1 MKLLG
6 REVSRTRLG
15 LVIGAAAAL
24 ALTAWS
30 VSQHLARQRQATTAA
45 ATAALSRAPRPEAV
59 AALGRLDPR
68 GEIRALAAPIT
79 GIGGSPRLVRLLV
92 QEGDRVAVDQ
102 LLAVFDTAAPLEA
115 ERRLLEARISNLR
128 SRVAVQ
134 NRDIA
139 RYRSLSRSGA
149 IPSGELDTRETDL
162 LELKG
167 QLQEAL
173 AQRDKID
180 ADLKLTELRAPIS
193 GTVLRLHARVGE
205 RPGDDGVLDLG
216 ASDRMEA
223 LIEVYE
229 SDIDR
234 VRVGQSVTM
243 TSENGGFE
251 GTLEGR
257 VLRISPQV
265 RQREV
270 LETDPT
276 GDVDARIVEVRV
288 TLDPSDAQRVRQR
301 TGLKVIAR
309 FTP

>member
-1 MKLLG
+1 VGGVALLG
-6 REVSRTRLG
+6 VAVVGGQRLSKRQPAPAGETGTVSR
-15 LVIGAAAAL
+15 AAL
-24 ALTAWS
+24 
-30 VSQHLARQRQATTAA
+30 
-45 ATAALSRAPRPEAV
+45 PEAV

-68 GEIRALAAPIT
+68 GEIRSLAAPIT
-79 GIGGSPRLVRLLV
+79 GIGGSPRITRLLA
-92 QEGDRVAVDQ
+92 QEGQRVAPGQ
-102 LLAVFDTAAPLEA
+102 LLAVFDTAEPLQA
-115 ERRLLEARISNLR
+115 QRRLLETRIANLS
-128 SRVAVQ
+128 SRVTLQ
-134 NRDIA
+134 ERDIA
-139 RYRSLSRSGA
+139 RYRSLTRSGA

-173 AQRDKID
+173 AERDRID
-180 ADLKLTELRAPIS
+180 ADLKLTELRAPIG

-205 RPGDDGVLDLG
+205 RPTDDGVLDLG

-234 VRVGQSVTM
+234 VRVGQTVTM
-243 TSENGGFE
+243 TSENGGFD
-251 GTLEGR
+251 GTLTGR
-257 VLRISPQV
+257 VQRISPQV

-288 TLDPSDAQRVRQR
+288 VLDPADARRVSQR

-309 FTP
+309 FSP